1 MTLAVV
7 DFDFI
12 TTFVRQRAAIVLEP
26 GKEYLIESRL
36 GPLAREAGL
45 ADLGALVARMR
56 EGDERLKAAV
66 VDAMTTNETL
76 FFRDQV
82 PFRAMA
88 DDVLPALAER
98 RTSRRIRIWSAA
110 CSSGQE
116 PYSLAMIGADFI
128 DRHPGLGIEI
138 LATDI
143 SEEMLARTAEGRYS
157 QLEVNR
163 GLPAAQLVR
172 YFKRAGTGWQVDD
185 RLRAMVTTR
194 SLNLARP
201 ISDIPQ
207 QDVVFLRNVL
217 IYFDVETRRDI
228 LTRIGQVLAPDGYL
242 FLGSA
247 ETTLFLS
254 DMFERDALGGAAC
267 YRPRQAGGQR

>member
-1 MTLAVV
+1 MALATV
-7 DFDFI
+7 DFDYI

-45 ADLGALVARMR
+45 SDLAALVARMR
-56 EGDERLKAAV
+56 AGDEQLNSAV

-82 PFRAMA
+82 PFRTMTEE
-88 DDVLPALAER
+88 VLPALAQR
-98 RTSRRIRIWSAA
+98 RPLKRIRIWSAA

-116 PYSLAMIGADFI
+116 PYSLAMIGSDFLET
-128 DRHPGLGIEI
+128 HPGWGIEI
-138 LATDI
+138 FATDI

-172 YFKRAGTGWQVDD
+172 HFKRSGTGWQIED
-185 RLRAMVTTR
+185 RLRAMVTVR
-194 SLNLARP
+194 ALNLARP
-201 ISDIPQ
+201 FSDVPP

-217 IYFDVETRRDI
+217 IYFDVATRREI
-228 LTRIGQVLAPDGYL
+228 LDRVSNVLAPDGYL

-247 ETTLFLS
+247 ETTMFLS
-254 DMFERDALGGAAC
+254 DRFERDAMGGAAC
-267 YRPRQAGGQR
+267 YRARLAGGQK